1 MLSPSPKY
9 TGLKDDP
16 PRLMGEGFGVVT
28 SNKIE
33 FYYYMDE
40 PGGKPFLFS
49 FSTQLLKS

>member
-1 MLSPSPKY
+1 MVLSPSPKY

-16 PRLMGEGFGVVT
+16 PRLMGEGFGIVT

-40 PGGKPFLFS
+40 PGDYTSERLMPYL
-49 FSTQLLKS
+49 